1 MKKRHV
7 MRALVAAATALAL
20 TACGSTGS
28 SDTSKSTSTASAA
41 STSSSSEADTKNTIS
56 IPAGESVSQ
65 DSDVTAM
72 VAVDFTTMD
81 PMDTSDTL
89 SGGVQRMMMD
99 GLFGFDENMQIIPML
114 ATSYEANDEAT
125 EYTIHLR
132 EGVSFTDGTPWNAD
146 ALIANVNKWADKSLG
161 LKRTTFLCNVL
172 DHAEKIDD
180 YTVKIYLSQSFGAF
194 ISNLAHPATLIMS
207 PKQIEAGE
215 DACAQAPV
223 GTGQYKFVEWVAG
236 DHMKVELNKDWWGY
250 DADVC
255 GGTALADADAGFKS
269 ITFKP
274 VAESATRVS
283 AIQAGD
289 AQIMWSVPTESVD
302 TLKGDS
308 NVSVGMGDSI
318 AVWYFFMNTQ
328 KAPFNDVKVRE
339 AMAYAINK
347 EAYIQVVMNGYGSVA
362 TSMVGEEV
370 QHYKGNDPYSYDPEA
385 AVEELKADGWVYN
398 ADGSDYVDG
407 SGEIRYKKVT
417 PVEAGTYAHNVTL
430 ADGTILMPLIIE
442 WSSSENNPV
451 SELLNV
457 MLAQGT
463 QTTEAGMKINQNV
476 MTFTEL
482 LNYYYRDAS
491 QGDKYAVPTY
501 GMFNLASNFVP
512 AYDQSYEWT
521 LDPEM
526 VAQGYNLNR
535 LYNEAMDALT
545 MNMVYGVDSSNTQLY
560 MTYWKGFQM
569 LWNELLPQI
578 PLYSNIYI
586 TVYPDWL
593 ENYTQDSFWD
603 FQQAILYATVAE

>member
-417 PVEAGTYAHNVTL
+417 EAEAGTFAHNVTL

-457 MLAQGT
+457 MLAQGP
-463 QTTEAGMKINQNV
+463 QTAEAGMKINQNV

-501 GMFNLASNFVP
+501 GMFNLASNFTP

-535 LYNEAMDALT
+535 LYNETMDALT
-545 MNMVYGVDSSNTQLY
+545 MNMVYGVESTNTSLY

>member
-41 STSSSSEADTKNTIS
+41 STSSGSEAGTENTIT

-370 QHYKGNDPYSYDPEA
+370 QHYKGNDPYSYDPEKA
-385 AVEELKADGWVYN
+385 KELLKEAGYEDTDGDGIVEKAVLNEKVQGADCAGADAEVDCYLSGWSTSTGDADWGLRPMLATESEPPMSFNISYYENEKVDQLLKDGLATADEDKRGEIYAEVQDTVWKDLPLLCIASDKNIWATSNNITGVYLLG
-398 ADGSDYVDG
+398 DGS
-407 SGEIRYKKVT
+407 I
-417 PVEAGTYAHNVTL
+417 
-430 ADGTILMPLIIE
+430 
-442 WSSSENNPV
+442 
-451 SELLNV
+451 
-457 MLAQGT
+457 
-463 QTTEAGMKINQNV
+463 GMRNAR
-476 MTFTEL
+476 M
-482 LNYYYRDAS
+482 A
-491 QGDKYAVPTY
+491 
-501 GMFNLASNFVP
+501 
-512 AYDQSYEWT
+512 
-521 LDPEM
+521 
-526 VAQGYNLNR
+526 
-535 LYNEAMDALT
+535 
-545 MNMVYGVDSSNTQLY
+545 
-560 MTYWKGFQM
+560 
-569 LWNELLPQI
+569 
-578 PLYSNIYI
+578 
-586 TVYPDWL
+586 
-593 ENYTQDSFWD
+593 
-603 FQQAILYATVAE
+603 AE

>member
-41 STSSSSEADTKNTIS
+41 STSSGSEADTENTIT

-318 AVWYFFMNTQ
+318 TVWYFFMNTQ

-417 PVEAGTYAHNVTL
+417 EVEAGTYAHNVTL

-463 QTTEAGMKINQNV
+463 QTAEAGMKINQNV

-501 GMFNLASNFVP
+501 GMFNLASNFIP

-521 LDPEM
+521 LDPDM

>member
-41 STSSSSEADTKNTIS
+41 STSSGSEADTENTIT

-132 EGVSFTDGTPWNAD
+132 
-146 ALIANVNKWADKSLG
+146 
-161 LKRTTFLCNVL
+161 
-172 DHAEKIDD
+172 AEKIDD

-283 AIQAGD
+283 AVQAGD

-308 NVSVGMGDSI
+308 NVFVGMGDSI

-370 QHYKGNDPYSYDPEA
+370 QHYKGNDPYSYDPEKA
-385 AVEELKADGWVYN
+385 KELLKEAGYPDGFTTTLMYSNTTANQKKAEFYKQQLSEVGIDLELNGMESAVLNEKVQGADCAGADAEVECYLSGWSTSTGDADWGLRPMLATESEPPMSYNVSYYENEKVDQLLKDGLATADEDKRGEIYGEVQDIVWKDLPLLCIASDKNIWATSNNITGVYLLG
-398 ADGSDYVDG
+398 DGS
-407 SGEIRYKKVT
+407 I
-417 PVEAGTYAHNVTL
+417 
-430 ADGTILMPLIIE
+430 
-442 WSSSENNPV
+442 
-451 SELLNV
+451 
-457 MLAQGT
+457 
-463 QTTEAGMKINQNV
+463 GMRNAR
-476 MTFTEL
+476 M
-482 LNYYYRDAS
+482 A
-491 QGDKYAVPTY
+491 
-501 GMFNLASNFVP
+501 
-512 AYDQSYEWT
+512 
-521 LDPEM
+521 
-526 VAQGYNLNR
+526 
-535 LYNEAMDALT
+535 
-545 MNMVYGVDSSNTQLY
+545 
-560 MTYWKGFQM
+560 
-569 LWNELLPQI
+569 
-578 PLYSNIYI
+578 
-586 TVYPDWL
+586 
-593 ENYTQDSFWD
+593 
-603 FQQAILYATVAE
+603 AE

>member
-1 MKKRHV
+1 

-41 STSSSSEADTKNTIS
+41 STSSGSEADTENEIT

-180 YTVKIYLSQSFGAF
+180 YTVKIYLTQSFGAF

-283 AIQAGD
+283 AVQAGD

-370 QHYKGNDPYSYDPEA
+370 QHYKGNDPYSYDPEKAKELLKEAGYEDTDGDGIVEKDGEPLSLRLVFQTEEYASWKSLCEYLKSEYEKVGVGVELVEKESA
-385 AVEELKADGWVYN
+385 AYYDAIWTTRDYDLCIYRSYEDSWMPHGFLKSMFYAEDGAKAVNWYDEELNKDL
-398 ADGSDYVDG
+398 
-407 SGEIRYKKVT
+407 GEVLK
-417 PVEAGTYAHNVTL
+417 
-430 ADGTILMPLIIE
+430 
-442 WSSSENNPV
+442 
-451 SELLNV
+451 
-457 MLAQGT
+457 T
-463 QTTEAGMKINQNV
+463 QDEEKR
-476 MTFTEL
+476 TEL
-482 LNYYYRDAS
+482 YDKILTRINDQAVTVPLYYPNRDYIYNNTRLTNVELA
-491 QGDKYAVPTY
+491 PT
-501 GMFNLASNFVP
+501 
-512 AYDQSYEWT
+512 AYEGINWAT
-521 LDPEM
+521 LDVVE
-526 VAQGYNLNR
+526 
-535 LYNEAMDALT
+535 
-545 MNMVYGVDSSNTQLY
+545 
-560 MTYWKGFQM
+560 
-569 LWNELLPQI
+569 
-578 PLYSNIYI
+578 
-586 TVYPDWL
+586 
-593 ENYTQDSFWD
+593 
-603 FQQAILYATVAE
+603 

>member
-1 MKKRHV
+1 MKGQRTLAYIVLIIISFFCLFWFYVLFINATRSNGALKKGFTAIPGGHLIENWKNLLAGTLPVWNGMFNSIFIATCSAVLCTYFSTMTAYAIHAYNFKAKKFMFTFILAV
-7 MRALVAAATALAL
+7 MMIPTQVTALGFLQLLGKIGLDDSFVPLIVPSIAAPVTFFYMKQYMESNLPLELVEAARIDGANSFQIYWKIFMPILRPSLILVGVLNMITAWNDYLGPLIFLQDRSKYTLAL
-20 TACGSTGS
+20 GLAQF
-28 SDTSKSTSTASAA
+28 K
-41 STSSSSEADTKNTIS
+41 
-56 IPAGESVSQ
+56 
-65 DSDVTAM
+65 
-72 VAVDFTTMD
+72 
-81 PMDTSDTL
+81 
-89 SGGVQRMMMD
+89 GVHT
-99 GLFGFDENMQIIPML
+99 MQIIPML

-172 DHAEKIDD
+172 DHAEKVDD
-180 YTVKIYLSQSFGAF
+180 YTVKIYLTQSFGAF

-339 AMAYAINK
+339 AMAYAIK
-347 EAYIQVVMNGYGSVA
+347 QRGIYPGRYERLRSVA
-362 TSMVGEEV
+362 TSMVEK
-370 QHYKGNDPYSYDPEA
+370 QYSTTKEM
-385 AVEELKADGWVYN
+385 
-398 ADGSDYVDG
+398 
-407 SGEIRYKKVT
+407 IRIPTIRKKQK
-417 PVEAGTYAHNVTL
+417 
-430 ADGTILMPLIIE
+430 
-442 WSSSENNPV
+442 SC
-451 SELLNV
+451 
-457 MLAQGT
+457 
-463 QTTEAGMKINQNV
+463 
-476 MTFTEL
+476 
-482 LNYYYRDAS
+482 
-491 QGDKYAVPTY
+491 
-501 GMFNLASNFVP
+501 
-512 AYDQSYEWT
+512 
-521 LDPEM
+521 
-526 VAQGYNLNR
+526 
-535 LYNEAMDALT
+535 
-545 MNMVYGVDSSNTQLY
+545 
-560 MTYWKGFQM
+560 
-569 LWNELLPQI
+569 
-578 PLYSNIYI
+578 
-586 TVYPDWL
+586 
-593 ENYTQDSFWD
+593 
-603 FQQAILYATVAE
+603 

>member
-41 STSSSSEADTKNTIS
+41 STSSGSEAGTENTIT

-65 DSDVTAM
+65 DSDITAM

-236 DHMKVELNKDWWGY
+236 DHMKVELNKDWWAKDHTVYTLDLLGCGRSDKPAITY
-250 DADVC
+250 TNFLYVQLIVTFIKQVIGCPTDVIASGLSGSFVVTACNTAPKCFGRIMMINPTDLAKLNKIPDKRSRFLKRMIELPLVGTLLYHTLTGRSNIELLFTESYYHNPFHRSPEDVDAFYESAHLQSSAGKYLFASLAGNYVNLNIGHALKHIDNSIFLI
-255 GGTALADADAGFKS
+255 GGEEEPGIAETFALYTALNTS
-269 ITFKP
+269 IETQILPKTKHMPQMEAPQALLDQIQIFFAP
-274 VAESATRVS
+274 V
-283 AIQAGD
+283 Q
-289 AQIMWSVPTESVD
+289 
-302 TLKGDS
+302 
-308 NVSVGMGDSI
+308 
-318 AVWYFFMNTQ
+318 
-328 KAPFNDVKVRE
+328 
-339 AMAYAINK
+339 
-347 EAYIQVVMNGYGSVA
+347 
-362 TSMVGEEV
+362 
-370 QHYKGNDPYSYDPEA
+370 
-385 AVEELKADGWVYN
+385 
-398 ADGSDYVDG
+398 
-407 SGEIRYKKVT
+407 
-417 PVEAGTYAHNVTL
+417 
-430 ADGTILMPLIIE
+430 
-442 WSSSENNPV
+442 
-451 SELLNV
+451 
-457 MLAQGT
+457 
-463 QTTEAGMKINQNV
+463 
-476 MTFTEL
+476 
-482 LNYYYRDAS
+482 
-491 QGDKYAVPTY
+491 
-501 GMFNLASNFVP
+501 
-512 AYDQSYEWT
+512 
-521 LDPEM
+521 
-526 VAQGYNLNR
+526 
-535 LYNEAMDALT
+535 
-545 MNMVYGVDSSNTQLY
+545 
-560 MTYWKGFQM
+560 
-569 LWNELLPQI
+569 
-578 PLYSNIYI
+578 
-586 TVYPDWL
+586 
-593 ENYTQDSFWD
+593 
-603 FQQAILYATVAE
+603 

>member
-41 STSSSSEADTKNTIS
+41 STSSGSEADTENTIT

-236 DHMKVELNKDWWGY
+236 DHMKVELNKD
-250 DADVC
+250 
-255 GGTALADADAGFKS
+255 LS
-269 ITFKP
+269 
-274 VAESATRVS
+274 
-283 AIQAGD
+283 
-289 AQIMWSVPTESVD
+289 
-302 TLKGDS
+302 
-308 NVSVGMGDSI
+308 
-318 AVWYFFMNTQ
+318 
-328 KAPFNDVKVRE
+328 
-339 AMAYAINK
+339 
-347 EAYIQVVMNGYGSVA
+347 
-362 TSMVGEEV
+362 
-370 QHYKGNDPYSYDPEA
+370 
-385 AVEELKADGWVYN
+385 
-398 ADGSDYVDG
+398 
-407 SGEIRYKKVT
+407 
-417 PVEAGTYAHNVTL
+417 
-430 ADGTILMPLIIE
+430 LIHI
-442 WSSSENNPV
+442 
-451 SELLNV
+451 
-457 MLAQGT
+457 
-463 QTTEAGMKINQNV
+463 
-476 MTFTEL
+476 
-482 LNYYYRDAS
+482 
-491 QGDKYAVPTY
+491 
-501 GMFNLASNFVP
+501 
-512 AYDQSYEWT
+512 
-521 LDPEM
+521 
-526 VAQGYNLNR
+526 
-535 LYNEAMDALT
+535 
-545 MNMVYGVDSSNTQLY
+545 
-560 MTYWKGFQM
+560 
-569 LWNELLPQI
+569 
-578 PLYSNIYI
+578 
-586 TVYPDWL
+586 
-593 ENYTQDSFWD
+593 
-603 FQQAILYATVAE
+603 

>member
-41 STSSSSEADTKNTIS
+41 STSSGSEAGTENTIT

-370 QHYKGNDPYSYDPEA
+370 QHYKGNDPYSYDPEKA
-385 AVEELKADGWVYN
+385 KELLK
-398 ADGSDYVDG
+398 
-407 SGEIRYKKVT
+407 
-417 PVEAGTYAHNVTL
+417 EAG
-430 ADGTILMPLIIE
+430 
-442 WSSSENNPV
+442 
-451 SELLNV
+451 
-457 MLAQGT
+457 
-463 QTTEAGMKINQNV
+463 
-476 MTFTEL
+476 
-482 LNYYYRDAS
+482 
-491 QGDKYAVPTY
+491 
-501 GMFNLASNFVP
+501 
-512 AYDQSYEWT
+512 
-521 LDPEM
+521 
-526 VAQGYNLNR
+526 
-535 LYNEAMDALT
+535 
-545 MNMVYGVDSSNTQLY
+545 
-560 MTYWKGFQM
+560 
-569 LWNELLPQI
+569 
-578 PLYSNIYI
+578 
-586 TVYPDWL
+586 YPDGFDTKI
-593 ENYTQDSFWD
+593 YCKSQDNDTATAF
-603 FQQAILYATVAE
+603 QAILSSVNVNAEVVTMDASALAEIERNGKCRSE

>member
-20 TACGSTGS
+20 TACGSAGS
-28 SDTSKSTSTASAA
+28 SDASKSTSTAASTTSAA
-41 STSSSSEADTKNTIS
+41 STSSGSEADTENEIT

-255 GGTALADADAGFKS
+255 SGTALADADAGFKS

-283 AIQAGD
+283 AVQAGD

-308 NVSVGMGDSI
+308 NVFVGMGDSI

-370 QHYKGNDPYSYDPEA
+370 QHYKGNDPYSYDPEKA
-385 AVEELKADGWVYN
+385 KELLKEAGYPDGFTTTLMYSNTTANQKKAEFYKQQLSEVGIDLELNGMESAVLNEKVQGADCAGADSEVECYLSGWSTSTGDADWGLRPMLATESEPPMSYNVSYYENEKVDQLLKDGLATADEDKRGEIYGEVQDIVWKDLPLLCIASDKNIWATSNNITGVYLLG
-398 ADGSDYVDG
+398 DGS
-407 SGEIRYKKVT
+407 I
-417 PVEAGTYAHNVTL
+417 
-430 ADGTILMPLIIE
+430 
-442 WSSSENNPV
+442 
-451 SELLNV
+451 
-457 MLAQGT
+457 
-463 QTTEAGMKINQNV
+463 GMRNAR
-476 MTFTEL
+476 M
-482 LNYYYRDAS
+482 A
-491 QGDKYAVPTY
+491 
-501 GMFNLASNFVP
+501 
-512 AYDQSYEWT
+512 
-521 LDPEM
+521 
-526 VAQGYNLNR
+526 
-535 LYNEAMDALT
+535 
-545 MNMVYGVDSSNTQLY
+545 
-560 MTYWKGFQM
+560 
-569 LWNELLPQI
+569 
-578 PLYSNIYI
+578 
-586 TVYPDWL
+586 
-593 ENYTQDSFWD
+593 
-603 FQQAILYATVAE
+603 AE